1 MAKIN
6 MMLYQIQVVIFY
18 KLVKINDVERKY
30 TEPTDIY
37 LNFKN
42 SGVPIKYCE
51 NRISDSFVNKY
62 AKLF

>member
-1 MAKIN
+1 
-6 MMLYQIQVVIFY
+6 MML
-18 KLVKINDVERKY
+18 KEKY

-42 SGVPIKYCE
+42 RYDGVPIKYCE

-62 AKLF
+62 AKLFWIFVNVINLLNH